1 MKFNVLVLGDVVGQ
15 PGRDIIEN
23 RLPALLK
30 EEKIDFAVANAENA
44 AGGSGITQD
53 AARQL
58 FASGLNVLTTGDHV
72 WKKKEAI
79 PVLETESRILR
90 PANYSPLAK
99 GRGWVVVKTHLGPDI
114 AIINLLGRVFMSPID
129 CPFRAVD
136 RILKEVSGRAQ
147 IIIVDIHAEAT
158 SEKVAMGWY
167 LDGRV
172 SAVVGTHTHIQTADE
187 RVLPE
192 STAYITDLGM
202 TGPYHSVLGRNKDH
216 VLKFIT
222 TQMPTRFE
230 VAKEDVRMS
239 GVIITVD
246 ASTGKAEGI
255 KRLVVHENNGYGHR
269 H

>member
-1 MKFNVLVLGDVVGQ
+1 MKLNILTLGDIVGQ
-15 PGRDIIEN
+15 PGRHIIEN
-23 RLPALLK
+23 KLPALIKK
-30 EEKIDFAVANAENA
+30 ENIDFAIANAENA
-44 AGGSGITQD
+44 AGGSGITSD
-53 AARQL
+53 VVKRL
-58 FASGLNVLTTGDHV
+58 FASGLDVITTGDHV
-72 WKKKEAI
+72 WKKKEVI
-79 PVLETESRILR
+79 QVLEMDTRVLR

-99 GRGWVVVKTHLGPDI
+99 GRGWVVVKNHLGPDI

-129 CPFRAVD
+129 CPFRTVD
-136 RILKEVSGRAQ
+136 QILEEVSTKAQ

-172 SAVVGTHTHIQTADE
+172 SAVVGTHTHVQTADE
-187 RVLPE
+187 RVLPG

-216 VLKFIT
+216 VLKFIV

-230 VAKEDVRMS
+230 VADKDVRMS
-239 GVIITVD
+239 GAIITVD

-255 KRLVVHENNGYGHR
+255 KRLVVHENNGI
-269 H
+269 